1 MGRGVNISMHVCV
14 YIHTD
19 THISNKE
26 ISGLC
31 EVLGIALGRIHLPGR
46 DLEIFHKVGRVCIGN

>member
-1 MGRGVNISMHVCV
+1 MHVCV
-14 YIHTD
+14 YIYTD
-19 THISNKE
+19 ISNME

-46 DLEIFHKVGRVCIGN
+46 DLEIFHKVGRVRIRN

>member
-14 YIHTD
+14 YIYTD
-19 THISNKE
+19 ISNME

-46 DLEIFHKVGRVCIGN
+46 DLEIFHKVGRVRIRN